1 MNGDIVSIDKPTYF
15 VVNPGLDEPSK
26 PPPPLYIRLEDIV
39 DDLGP
44 YSMTMQSQHCMVGG
58 LLLFRLNLPFPPMD
72 LFVYSIRVR
81 IIQSVRLHSPV
92 DKSHIQCPTPSVQ
105 TVFVLDA
112 TIPPNNGK
120 VSEPARPNKTDP
132 QSTRLGP
139 MKVLRKDEPWKVLHL
154 ARIPSDN
161 FVRPSTFAGTITP
174 ISISH
179 AIQMEMIYR
188 PATEDEINSPSP
200 NAGEPSTVPS
210 NKGKEAE
217 PERRKITMSKPL
229 EIFSVSASARRINSR
244 TYHATSLTPVSYLC
258 TVLLLPRLA
267 HPAGLFGRRPEPRPL
282 RLGTPDSLRMRSD
295 TPAVSDVQLRRRIIT
310 FD

>member
-1 MNGDIVSIDKPTYF
+1 MNGDVVSIDKPTYF

-81 IIQSVRLHSPV
+81 IIQSVRLQSPV
-92 DKSHIQCPTPSVQ
+92 DKSHIQYPTPSVQ
-105 TVFVLDA
+105 TVFILDA
-112 TIPPNNGK
+112 ETHPNNGK
-120 VSEPARPNKTDP
+120 VSEPSRPSKSNQQTTP
-132 QSTRLGP
+132 HLGP

-179 AIQMEMIYR
+179 SIQMEMIYR
-188 PATEDEINSPSP
+188 PATEDEIKSRSP
-200 NAGEPSTVPS
+200 NAAEPLTVPS
-210 NKGKEAE
+210 NKGKETE

-229 EIFSVSASARRINSR
+229 EIFSVRIYSQRPCCAS
-244 TYHATSLTPVSYLC
+244 SLTPVIMLVHSAAASS
-258 TVLLLPRLA
+258 TRLPC
-267 HPAGLFGRRPEPRPL
+267 
-282 RLGTPDSLRMRSD
+282 RSIRSK
-295 TPAVSDVQLRRRIIT
+295 TRTLSH
-310 FD
+310 